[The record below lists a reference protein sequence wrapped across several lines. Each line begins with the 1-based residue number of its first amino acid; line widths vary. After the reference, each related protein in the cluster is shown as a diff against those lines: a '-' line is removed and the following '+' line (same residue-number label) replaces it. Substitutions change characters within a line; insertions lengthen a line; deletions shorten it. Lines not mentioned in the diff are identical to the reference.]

1 MHISGKKIPER
12 RNIWGRGPESVMSGS
27 ENPCVAGIK

>member
-12 RNIWGRGPESVMSGS
+12 RKIWGRGPESVMSGS
-27 ENPCVAGIK
+27 ENP